1 MAANDKSSKLIFCS
15 RSHDGGAN
23 GIPVDKYGE
32 VIGYNNNSDNIGGA
46 QNAAAQFSGNIS
58 WQMYNMY
65 NVNFTGISG
74 TTSLVGFSY
83 VYDNANRLKASDFGY
98 FTGSTWKN
106 SYYAYYGSFSYDSSG
121 NIKILNRNDS
131 SGYYY
136 NNMIYHYKANINKL
150 ESVTGLSNASYTYDS
165 NGNVVSD
172 SHRDIAF
179 IIYDSDNLPVRIY
192 KTNGKSQF
200 YTEVYPAYSGNM
212 NGNRTRKTVNGSTD
226 RFYFNSID
234 GKTEAVCLLPY
245 SSDLTY
251 NIWGLDNIGQVRV
264 NYNYV
269 TGRYYYLKDHLG
281 TIKMVVKSD
290 GSVDSYDDYYP
301 YGTVMPGRSS
311 VHSADTRY
319 KFTSKFAFNDQ
330 SDAKSIESSTT
341 DNWTE
346 NVDGFNFQAS
356 TLVITKLDS
365 FS

>member
-1 MAANDKSSKLIFCS
+1 M
-15 RSHDGGAN
+15 
-23 GIPVDKYGE
+23 
-32 VIGYNNNSDNIGGA
+32 
-46 QNAAAQFSGNIS
+46 
-58 WQMYNMY
+58 
-65 NVNFTGISG
+65 
-74 TTSLVGFSY
+74 
-83 VYDNANRLKASDFGY
+83 
-98 FTGSTWKN
+98 
-106 SYYAYYGSFSYDSSG
+106 
-121 NIKILNRNDS
+121 
-131 SGYYY
+131 
-136 NNMIYHYKANINKL
+136 
-150 ESVTGLSNASYTYDS
+150 
-165 NGNVVSD
+165 
-172 SHRDIAF
+172 
-179 IIYDSDNLPVRIY
+179 
-192 KTNGKSQF
+192 
-200 YTEVYPAYSGNM
+200 
-212 NGNRTRKTVNGSTD
+212 
-226 RFYFNSID
+226 
-234 GKTEAVCLLPY
+234 
-245 SSDLTY
+245 
-251 NIWGLDNIGQVRV
+251 DNIGQVRV